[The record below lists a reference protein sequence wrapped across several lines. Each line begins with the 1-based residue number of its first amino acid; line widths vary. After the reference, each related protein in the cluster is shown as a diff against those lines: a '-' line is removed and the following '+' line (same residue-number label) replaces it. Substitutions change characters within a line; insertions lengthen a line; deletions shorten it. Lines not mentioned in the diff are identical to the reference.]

1 MHHTRVG
8 FKSNFGAIAALAGSA
23 VGLGNI
29 WKFPYIAGTNG
40 GGAFLIVYIFFTLAI
55 GFPVMLAEFSLG
67 RRSQQNALG
76 TFKILAPGT
85 RWILFGFL
93 SIIAA
98 TLILS
103 FYGTVSGWTLEY
115 VWLSMNNSFK
125 GQTAENINHLFTN
138 FISHP
143 YKALLWQTGF
153 MFLTGAII
161 MGGVQKGIERYSKIM
176 MPLLFIIV
184 IALSINSTT
193 LSGSSEGLK
202 FLFFPKFSELTS
214 KSILSALGQ
223 AFFSLSVGM
232 GILLTYASYIPKS
245 DNLTSI
251 SLKVII
257 TDTLVAI
264 LAGIAILPAVFSFH
278 IDPQAGPG
286 LVFLTLPK
294 VFQGLP
300 AGQLWATLFFILLT
314 FAALTSSISLLEVPV
329 AYLVEEKKLK
339 RPVATMITTLFI
351 TSIGSFNTLSFG
363 PLHDTKIFGMSI
375 FDTCD
380 YLCSNILLPIGGILI
395 CIFAG
400 WYLDKAILYSE
411 LSNNGRLKIHF
422 FKLYTFI
429 LKYIAPICIFLI
441 LLNVLGILK

>member
-1 MHHTRVG
+1 MHHSNHRIG
-8 FKSNFGAIAALAGSA
+8 FKSKFGAIAALAGSA

-29 WKFPYIAGTNG
+29 WKFPYVAGTNG
-40 GGAFLIVYIFFTLAI
+40 GGAFLLVYIFFTIAI
-55 GFPVMLAEFSLG
+55 GLPVMLAEFSLG

-76 TFKILAPGT
+76 TFRVLAPGT
-85 RWILFGFL
+85 KWFLFGLL

-115 VWLSMNNSFK
+115 VWLSISTSFHGQSAEDINS
-125 GQTAENINHLFTN
+125 IFTN

-143 YKALLWQTGF
+143 YKALLWHIGF

-161 MGGVQKGIERYSKIM
+161 MGGVQKGIERYSKLM
-176 MPLLFIIV
+176 MPLLFIII
-184 IALSINSTT
+184 IALSINSMT
-193 LSGSSEGLK
+193 LSGSAEGLR
-202 FLFFPKFSELTS
+202 FLFFPKLSELTAD
-214 KSILSALGQ
+214 SILSALGQ

-232 GILLTYASYIPKS
+232 GILLTYASYIPKN
-245 DNLTSI
+245 DNLTGI

-300 AGQLWATLFFILLT
+300 AGEIWAILFFILLT
-314 FAALTSSISLLEVPV
+314 FAALTSAISLLEVPV

-339 RPVATMITTLFI
+339 RP
-351 TSIGSFNTLSFG
+351 
-363 PLHDTKIFGMSI
+363 
-375 FDTCD
+375 
-380 YLCSNILLPIGGILI
+380 
-395 CIFAG
+395 
-400 WYLDKAILYSE
+400 
-411 LSNNGRLKIHF
+411 
-422 FKLYTFI
+422 
-429 LKYIAPICIFLI
+429 
-441 LLNVLGILK
+441 